1 MWTQPLQ
8 LMDYQEKAKDAIGVR
23 ARILE
28 FRAQRRYGV
37 SEDKQVFLQFY
48 KDLCLSNISDGT

>member
-8 LMDYQEKAKDAIGVR
+8 LMDYQKKAQSARDVR

-28 FRAQRRYGV
+28 FRAQRPYGV

-48 KDLCLSNISDGT
+48 KDLCISNFNDDT